1 MKSVRSYDKLKA
13 FLLESNIK
21 IDFIADLIGVDVVL
35 IELKMNRKGEDFT
48 LKEVRIICSYYN
60 LDANE
65 FFLIHWKIVPLKKLK
80 SGSVPFV

>member
-65 FFLIHWKIVPLKKLK
+65 FFLIH
-80 SGSVPFV
+80 